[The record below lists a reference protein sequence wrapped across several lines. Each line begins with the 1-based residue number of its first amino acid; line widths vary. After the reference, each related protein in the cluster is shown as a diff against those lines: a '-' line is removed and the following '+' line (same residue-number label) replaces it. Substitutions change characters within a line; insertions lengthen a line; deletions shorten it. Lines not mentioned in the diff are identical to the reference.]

1 MTFHSLSGRYIVFS
15 LDLVWQPYLWN
26 VKKENKKINISVSF
40 DMLVLFW
47 KGMAKNISVRPCLT
61 VLFWKGRNMEAT
73 AVRLYVNIKKE
84 KTILVWK
91 DKNGNG
97 EVYFCF

>member
-1 MTFHSLSGRYIVFS
+1 
-15 LDLVWQPYLWN
+15 
-26 VKKENKKINISVSF
+26 
-40 DMLVLFW
+40 
-47 KGMAKNISVRPCLT
+47 
-61 VLFWKGRNMEAT
+61 MEAT

>member
-1 MTFHSLSGRYIVFS
+1 
-15 LDLVWQPYLWN
+15 
-26 VKKENKKINISVSF
+26 
-40 DMLVLFW
+40 
-47 KGMAKNISVRPCLT
+47 
-61 VLFWKGRNMEAT
+61 MEAT

-91 DKNGNG
+91 DKNG